1 MAKNKTTKLFDAE
14 TENISKMK
22 QIATIN
28 KMNLTKAEVK
38 NLEKIGSSLKIED
51 PNSITNYGCEL
62 QSIMSSNAD
71 SMIANARA
79 SKVDEIGEIVTDLLS
94 ELNMID
100 VDDLTNSQSSIK
112 RFFSKLPL
120 IGGLIKQAQNQ
131 MVKYESVKSNLQDIE
146 QKIFA
151 TRTIALRDNSS
162 LQVMFENNI
171 EYINQI
177 EQLIMAGKMRL
188 QQIRQELVDFQDD
201 PNFELYERN
210 QYENFINHLDKKID
224 DLSRVQYVLKQNLLQ
239 IQAVQ
244 SNNVS
249 IAEKAN
255 DICTL
260 TIPLWKSQISL
271 ALALSD
277 QKKNIEAQRR
287 ITDAT
292 NDLLQKEAEMLKQN
306 SIDVAREN
314 ERSVIDIETLRKT
327 QQLLIETVQEV
338 RRIHEEGTQQ
348 RINAEQELVQLAN
361 DFKNGVSNMLS
372 VTHDNY
378 VPKQLKEISN
388 VDDADFTDVA

>member
-1 MAKNKTTKLFDAE
+1 MKKSKTKNTLIAAE
-14 TENISKMK
+14 TENINKMH
-22 QIATIN
+22 QIATVD
-28 KMNLTKAEVK
+28 TKKLSVAEIK
-38 NLEKIGSSLKIED
+38 KLEKIGSSLQVND

-62 QSIMSSNAD
+62 QTIMSSNAD
-71 SMIANARA
+71 MMVANARA
-79 SKVDEIGEIVTDLLS
+79 SQVDEIGEIVTDLLT

-112 RFFSKLPL
+112 RFFMKIPVLGRL
-120 IGGLIKQAQNQ
+120 IRQAQNH
-131 MVKYESVKSNLQDIE
+131 MVKYESVKTNLQDIE

-162 LQVMFENNI
+162 LQMMFENNI

-188 QQIRQELVDFQDD
+188 NEIRQQLADFQND
-201 PNFELYERN
+201 PNFELYQRN
-210 QYENFINHLDKKID
+210 QYENFANHLDKKID
-224 DLSRVQYVLKQNLLQ
+224 DLCRVQYVLKQNLLQ

-244 SNNVS
+244 SNNIS

-271 ALALSD
+271 AIALSD

-292 NDLLQKEAEMLKQN
+292 NELLQKEAEMLKQN

-327 QQLLIETVQEV
+327 QQLLIDTVQEV

-348 RINAEQELVQLAN
+348 RINAEQELVQLAT
-361 DFKNGVSNMLS
+361 DFKNGVMSMLPDYA
-372 VTHDNY
+372 HDDY
-378 VPKQLKEISN
+378 VPATLKEIN
-388 VDDADFTDVA
+388 DAETE